1 MIAVISP
8 AKTLDFEN
16 NVEQESF
23 TTPRFS
29 TQTNRLI
36 RELRLKKAADIQQLM
51 GVSEN
56 IAQLNVK
63 RYKDYRREHTL
74 DNSKQSIHAFKGDVY
89 IGLDVDQLDSSDL
102 EFAQDHL
109 RILSGLYG
117 LLRPKDIIQPYRLE
131 MGTSLQ
137 VGEHPTLYKYW
148 NDQIVK
154 LVHKDLKE
162 QGDQVII
169 NLASNEYFK
178 AIQRKTLKA
187 QVIDVEFL
195 DLKNDKYKVI
205 SFFAKKARGMMA
217 RYILK
222 NRINDPELLKAF
234 DYEGYYFDPQMS
246 SENHLVFKRDQAPG

>member
-16 NVEQESF
+16 HIEQDSF

-36 RELRLKKAADIQQLM
+36 RELRLKKSEDIQQLM

-56 IAQLNVK
+56 IAKLNVR
-63 RYKDYRREHTL
+63 RYKDYRRDHTL

-89 IGLDVDQLDSSDL
+89 VGLDVDQLDASDI
-102 EFAQDHL
+102 EFAQSHL

-137 VGEHPTLYKYW
+137 VGEHSTLYKYW

-154 LVHKDLKE
+154 LIHKDLKE
-162 QGDQVII
+162 QGDQVIL

-178 AIQRKTLKA
+178 AMKRKTLKA
-187 QVIDVEFL
+187 NVINVEFL
-195 DLKNDKYKVI
+195 DWKNDNYKVI

-217 RYILK
+217 RYIIK
-222 NRINDPELLKAF
+222 NRINDPELLKGF
-234 DYEGYYFDPQMS
+234 DYEGYYFDPHASNES
-246 SENHLVFKRDQAPG
+246 SLVFKRDQAPA

>member
-16 NVEQESF
+16 EVPQDSF

-36 RELRLKKAADIQQLM
+36 RELRLKKSGDIQELM

-56 IAQLNVK
+56 IANLNVR
-63 RYKDYRREHTL
+63 RYKDYRNAHTL
-74 DNSKQSIHAFKGDVY
+74 ANSKQSIYAFKGDVY
-89 IGLDVDQLDSSDL
+89 IGLDIDQMESADI
-102 EFAQDHL
+102 EFAQKHL

-117 LLRPKDIIQPYRLE
+117 LLRPTDIIQPYRLE
-131 MGTSLQ
+131 MGTSLSI
-137 VGEHPTLYKYW
+137 GDHPTLYKYW
-148 NDQIVK
+148 DDQIVK

-162 QGDQVII
+162 QGDQILL

-178 AIQRKTLKA
+178 SIKRKSLKA
-187 QVIDVEFL
+187 NVINVEFL
-195 DLKNDKYKVI
+195 DLKNGKYKVI

-217 RYILK
+217 RYMIK
-222 NRINDPELLKAF
+222 NRINEPELLKGF
-234 DYEGYYFDPQMS
+234 DYEGYYFDPQNS
-246 SENHLVFKRDQAPG
+246 TETNLIFKRDQAPA